1 MFFKEGLVAQIK
13 KKLMLEQT
21 TIILIKSQLKHYL
34 LQGTSKD
41 FIQGASSDSGTI
53 SPGFKTNKFIAAKD
67 YNAKHI
73 HWSSR

>member
-53 SPGFKTNKFIAAKD
+53 SPRFKTLVNKFIAAKD

-73 HWSSR
+73 H